1 MWAVLTADGW
11 AQSWAVWKAGLRA
24 DQRAAGLV
32 WKTAV
37 LLVDSLVGPLAVLRA
52 EYLAV
57 SGNGQTSL

>member
-1 MWAVLTADGW
+1 MLAGVW

-24 DQRAAGLV
+24 DQRAVELV